1 MIRVCVHIIPCCVPL
16 DLKRNFLRLEFPF
29 GWIEGSSNYRAP
41 PASSSSNSRIIV
53 TWSRFPPSIQFL
65 IYSARS
71 VGRSLDTVL
80 PAHRITTCEKLMN
93 HFNAIFVGQIRTH
106 GHYNTRFFVE
116 LAEKWILLGRDG
128 VKTLSLNGCSIL
140 VCYTDPPI
148 SGNPRIS
155 IKKLSIR
162 YSLYSFP
169 FYLHPT
175 IQPDWIYSPWCAKEL
190 HTTRR
195 LQRGGGGARSM
206 LRNWLIINNDLNF
219 CLDQR
224 VTNN

>member
-1 MIRVCVHIIPCCVPL
+1 MCAHHPLLCALRFEAEFPPLGISIRVNRRFVQLPSTTSQQQQQQQNNCYMIQV
-16 DLKRNFLRLEFPF
+16 
-29 GWIEGSSNYRAP
+29 SSVYP
-41 PASSSSNSRIIV
+41 VSYI
-53 TWSRFPPSIQFL
+53 FCQ
-65 IYSARS
+65 

-116 LAEKWILLGRDG
+116 LAGKCILLGRDG

-175 IQPDWIYSPWCAKEL
+175 IQPDWIYSP
-190 HTTRR
+190 
-195 LQRGGGGARSM
+195 
-206 LRNWLIINNDLNF
+206 
-219 CLDQR
+219 
-224 VTNN
+224 